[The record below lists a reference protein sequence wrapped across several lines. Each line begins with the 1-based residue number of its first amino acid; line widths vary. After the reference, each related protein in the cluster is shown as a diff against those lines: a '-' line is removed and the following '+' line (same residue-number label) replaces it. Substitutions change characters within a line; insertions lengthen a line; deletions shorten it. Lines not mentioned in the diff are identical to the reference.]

1 MRALTVYL
9 SGEKHT
15 YVCMCISPGA
25 VFPGVYARDAEET
38 RIQLEA
44 LHLFVRSGAHVHRHD
59 RGYQSGSRLHKYSIL
74 SDSRARMTTYVC
86 RSGGPGNKA
95 GGCSDRERA
104 R

>member
-9 SGEKHT
+9 SGEKHM
-15 YVCMCISPGA
+15 YVCIYLPVLFFRA
-25 VFPGVYARDAEET
+25 YTHATPEET

-44 LHLFVRSGAHVHRHD
+44 LPLFAPSRSWISIWFQIAQVHVC
-59 RGYQSGSRLHKYSIL
+59 I
-74 SDSRARMTTYVC
+74 SDSRAQMTTYVC